1 MKQTTY
7 FFACVIAIFLLSSCT
22 KQLVGKQVANSAT
35 ENFDV
40 LWKDYDA
47 HYGTFITKNIDWQD
61 AYNHF
66 RPMVYDSMPDSSL
79 FSVMKNLLDVLDD
92 NHVFL
97 KPLASTGLP
106 WYKGG
111 ILGRV
116 QVQDYNKDVAQS
128 YLLQTFSYGD
138 AIDYGIL
145 EGNIGYISLKK
156 FDNDFNFYPAAMDAV
171 LHTLLNTKGII
182 IDMRENDGGEDR
194 VSQYIANRFAAER
207 HFSFS
212 SSLRN
217 GPSHTDFAA
226 PIKFYTEPAGSFQ
239 YTKLVII
246 INNLNVY
253 SAGETFDLAMIQN
266 KNVRLVGTVTGGAL
280 SDAVERE
287 LPNGW
292 LYRVPIA
299 DVRDANGHNL
309 EQTGISPS
317 VYVDNTPAD
326 LQAGKDKMLEKAIE
340 LLN

>member
-1 MKQTTY
+1 MRQLKYLFTGVLVVLY
-7 FFACVIAIFLLSSCT
+7 FSSCT
-22 KQLVGKQVANSAT
+22 KQLLGRQASNSAT
-35 ENFDV
+35 ENFEA

-47 HYGTFITKNIDWQD
+47 HYGTFITKNIDWQET
-61 AYNHF
+61 YNQF
-66 RPMVYDSMPDSSL
+66 RPMVYDGMPDSSL

-116 QVQDYNKDVAQS
+116 QVQDYNKDVAES
-128 YLLQTFSYGD
+128 YLIQKLSYGD
-138 AIDYGIL
+138 AIDYGFL
-145 EGNIGYISLKK
+145 QNNIGYISFKK
-156 FDNDFNFYPAAMDAV
+156 FDNDFSFYPEAMDAV
-171 LHTLLNTKGII
+171 LHTLINSKGII

-194 VSQYIANRFAAER
+194 VSQYIANRFASER

-217 GPSHTDFAA
+217 GPAHNDFAT
-226 PIKFYTEPAGSFQ
+226 PIKFFTEPEGSFQ
-239 YTKLVII
+239 YTKPVII

-253 SAGETFDLAMIQN
+253 SAGETFVLAMLQN
-266 KNVRLVGTVTGGAL
+266 SNVRLLGTVTGGAL

-299 DVRDANGHNL
+299 DVRDANGNNL
-309 EQTGISPS
+309 EQIGINPS
-317 VYVDNTPAD
+317 VYVENTTAD

-340 LLN
+340 LMP